1 MVDKADTNISASRQ
15 DAKERIRNIL
25 KDYWIDYP
33 QARKPVNAI
42 MTILEVPIR
51 NTAPCMLVCGEGG
64 SGKTAIV
71 QQLTKKNPALGSPM
85 VFLSLVDNPGNLKFK
100 QLILEALGLPTR
112 LGSGRGVLPQEV
124 AGYIEAKGVR
134 ALIIDEFHDSLLV
147 AKNELQKNLS
157 LLKGLSAPPYHLSV
171 IGFGTKDARNAL
183 SSDPQLARRYYINE
197 LLPWNMDEDFR
208 NFLATLEHFVKLR
221 KPSNLHSEDMVRL
234 IHRYSQG
241 TMDNVVRLVKVAA
254 IYAIVSGEEKIT
266 AEHLEKASQEP
277 WGYNG

>member
-1 MVDKADTNISASRQ
+1 
-15 DAKERIRNIL
+15 
-25 KDYWIDYP
+25 
-33 QARKPVNAI
+33 
-42 MTILEVPIR
+42 
-51 NTAPCMLVCGEGG
+51 
-64 SGKTAIV
+64 
-71 QQLTKKNPALGSPM
+71 M